1 MKTYINNVLP
11 KKVSDLVDDSGHYT
25 KPSGGIP
32 ASDLAD
38 GVVPV
43 EDVQVNGTSVVENGV
58 ANVPVASPDNLGLIK
73 IGDRLGVDGANK
85 LYVRRATTESIKNGT
100 NDALLISAQYLND
113 ATFYGLA
120 KAAGDTT
127 QSSSNNAVGNYTDS
141 AKTAIKNM
149 LGVPEDPLA
158 VGTALP
164 ASADLNSYTTPGNYT
179 ADSTVIASIT
189 HAPTTTAEYK
199 LTVE

>member
-43 EDVQVNGTSVVENGV
+43 EDVQVNGVSVLNNGV
-58 ANVPVASPDNLGLIK
+58 ADIPIAKNNDDVAGVVKLYSAYGVQKSSNNYLQVNGASQSDIK
-73 IGDRLGVDGANK
+73 TGANAYK
-85 LYVRRATTESIKNGT
+85 PIVPLRIQDS
-100 NDALLISAQYLND
+100 
-113 ATFYGLA
+113 TFYGLA

-149 LGVPEDPLA
+149 LGVPEDLRR
-158 VGTALP
+158 
-164 ASADLNSYTTPGNYT
+164 S
-179 ADSTVIASIT
+179 
-189 HAPTTTAEYK
+189 
-199 LTVE
+199 